1 MDVWKRVEA
10 SGAGEP
16 GVFWTNDYDM
26 GSNPCCEIA
35 LNPNQYCN
43 L

>member
-1 MDVWKRVEA
+1 VLHRDYITKEQFMDVWKRVEA

-26 GSNPCCEIA
+26 GTNP
-35 LNPNQYCN
+35 
-43 L
+43 